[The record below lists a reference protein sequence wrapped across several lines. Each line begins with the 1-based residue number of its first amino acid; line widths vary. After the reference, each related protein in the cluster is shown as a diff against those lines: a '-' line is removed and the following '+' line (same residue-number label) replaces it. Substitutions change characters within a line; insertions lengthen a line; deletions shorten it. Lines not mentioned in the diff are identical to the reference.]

1 MNLITI
7 STLTEILKSVI
18 PCADYQSPRAFLER
32 KIFNDKYNKVVK
44 SGADNWE
51 YLADSC
57 VISELTRA
65 ILKRHLS
72 SPRLT
77 FAITRLI
84 IYHYKG
90 VLNLIE
96 ADIKRDLEAVSGDKQ
111 DCIVE
116 RLVRLQEEG
125 ALPLL
130 KDYAITREDLPQA
143 IVACAIHC
151 FYFDSP
157 NLRKVGNYYAK
168 ANINALNANRVSQ
181 EDFERDFPAYK
192 FNLEWDDLVAIDC
205 EDSNCDRCRH
215 KCARLDS
222 NYNVK
227 QLLNLYL
234 YFDQL
239 RESYDTVDDIL
250 DDEQTLSFLDHLTDQ
265 LSYEAMTLFVKK
277 LTHSDLSISE
287 KIQYAIE
294 LVTQDRRKKKDEVKE
309 N

>member
-1 MNLITI
+1 MKLITV
-7 STLTEILKSVI
+7 STLTEILKTVI
-18 PCADYQSPRAFLER
+18 PHGDYQSPRAFLEC
-32 KIFNDKYNKVVK
+32 KIFNKKYDKLVK
-44 SGADNWE
+44 SGEDNWE

-57 VISELTRA
+57 VISELTRS

-90 VLNLIE
+90 IFNLIE
-96 ADIKRDLEAVSGDKQ
+96 TEIKRDLNDIDSESQ
-111 DCIVE
+111 DYIVR
-116 RLVRLQEEG
+116 RLTQLQEEE

-130 KDYAITREDLPQA
+130 ANYAITREILPQA

-157 NLRKVGNYYAK
+157 NLRKVGNYYARE
-168 ANINALNANRVSQ
+168 NINALNVNRILQ

-192 FNLEWDDLVAIDC
+192 FSLEWDELVTIDC
-205 EDSNCDRCRH
+205 EDSSCDRCRH
-215 KCARLDS
+215 KCTKLDS

-227 QLLNLYL
+227 QLLKLYL
-234 YFDQL
+234 NFEKLQENY
-239 RESYDTVDDIL
+239 ETVDDIL
-250 DDEQTLSFLDHLTDQ
+250 DDEETLNFLDHLTDQ

-277 LTHSDLSISE
+277 LNHDDLSTKERIV
-287 KIQYAIE
+287 YAIE
-294 LVTQDRRKKKDEVKE
+294 LITQDKKKKKDEVKE